1 MKESY
6 IPVIVNKLD
15 RALRFFTG
23 KLNFVVSEELEMLP
37 GLRTMVVTPPNRSL
51 SLVLVESRSSSHV
64 YSRNKIV
71 IETDDCIRDY
81 CTFKK
86 AGVRFKSEP
95 QYFAAGL
102 MANFSDPFGNLYALL
117 EVRNYRVS
125 DNHIENENHQIPAGS

>member
-1 MKESY
+1 MNESY

-23 KLNFVVSEELEMLP
+23 KLNFIVSEELEMLP
-37 GLRTMVVTPPNRSL
+37 GLKTMVVSPPNRSL
-51 SLVLVESRSSSHV
+51 SLVLVESPSANHV

-71 IETDDCIRDY
+71 IKTDDCIRDY

-95 QYFAAGL
+95 QYFSAGL

-117 EVRNYRVS
+117 EVRNYKMS
-125 DNHIENENHQIPAGS
+125 DNYIENESYQISAGS

>member
-1 MKESY
+1 MEESY

-23 KLNFVVSEELEMLP
+23 KLNFIVSEEVEMLP
-37 GLRTMVVTPPNRSL
+37 GLKTQVVSPQNRSL
-51 SLVLVESRSSSHV
+51 SLVLVESPSSDHI
-64 YSRNKIV
+64 YSRNKI
-71 IETDDCIRDY
+71 IIKTDDCIRDY

-95 QYFAAGL
+95 QYNATGL

-117 EVRNYRVS
+117 EVRNYKMS
-125 DNHIENENHQIPAGS
+125 DNYIENENYQISAGS

>member
-1 MKESY
+1 MESSY

-15 RALRFFTG
+15 RALRFFIG
-23 KLNFVVSEELEMLP
+23 KLNFVVTEEVEMLP
-37 GLRTMVVTPPNRSL
+37 GLKTLVVSSRDRSL
-51 SLVLVESRSSSHV
+51 SLVLVESPSSSHV

-71 IETDDCIRDY
+71 IKTDDCIRDY

-95 QYFAAGL
+95 QYFSAGL

-117 EVRNYRVS
+117 EVRNYTSV
-125 DNHIENENHQIPAGS
+125 DKYIENESYQISAGS

>member
-1 MKESY
+1 MEESY

-23 KLNFVVSEELEMLP
+23 KLNFIVSQEVEILP
-37 GLRTMVVTPPNRSL
+37 GLKTQVVSPQNRSL
-51 SLVLVESRSSSHV
+51 SLVLVESPSSDHI
-64 YSRNKIV
+64 YSRNKI
-71 IETDDCIRDY
+71 IIKTDDCIRDY

-95 QYFAAGL
+95 QYSATGL

-117 EVRNYRVS
+117 EVRNYKMS
-125 DNHIENENHQIPAGS
+125 DNYMENENYQISAGS

>member
-1 MKESY
+1 MEESY

-23 KLNFVVSEELEMLP
+23 KLNFIVSQEVELLP
-37 GLRTMVVTPPNRSL
+37 GLKTQVVSPQNRTL
-51 SLVLVESRSSSHV
+51 SLVLVESPSSDHI
-64 YSRNKIV
+64 YSRNKI
-71 IETDDCIRDY
+71 IIKTDDCIRDY

-95 QYFAAGL
+95 QYNSTGL

-117 EVRNYRVS
+117 EVRNYKVS
-125 DNHIENENHQIPAGS
+125 DNYIENENYQISAGS